1 MNAKIKKI
9 IENTD
14 DLFPDDGSLDSY
26 FNATEEK
33 QKRIEE
39 AIKEFIKLYGPSN
52 ISNDVEASLDYLSNK
67 SKEEAVAAMVVGII
81 KRVK

>member
-1 MNAKIKKI
+1 MNAKIQKI
-9 IENTD
+9 IENAD

-33 QKRIEE
+33 QEKIEE
-39 AIKEFIKLYGPSN
+39 AIKEFIKLYGPPD
-52 ISNDVEASLDYLSNK
+52 ISNDVEAGLDYLINK